1 MVTKHWV
8 QNSKELG
15 HCLFHRFFLTQV
27 YFIWSKFTLKLWEG
41 AWGLTSSVSLPMFLD
56 SLLHSIESFVFSW
69 LPHLFFPCSS
79 LFFFF
84 ERIKS

>member
-1 MVTKHWV
+1 MLEIVCMEGLNSMVTKPWV

-41 AWGLTSSVSLPMFLD
+41 AWGLTSSGPMFLD
-56 SLLHSIESFVFSW
+56 SI
-69 LPHLFFPCSS
+69 SS
-79 LFFFF
+79 CT
-84 ERIKS
+84 